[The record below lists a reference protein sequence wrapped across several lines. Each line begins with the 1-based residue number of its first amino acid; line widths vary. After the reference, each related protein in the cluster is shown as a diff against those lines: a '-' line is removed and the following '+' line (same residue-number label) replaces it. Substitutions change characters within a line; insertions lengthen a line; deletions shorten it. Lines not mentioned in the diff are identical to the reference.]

1 MIRRPPRSTRTD
13 TLFPYTTLF
22 RSLMVVWNG
31 SSFPVKPGSMGRPLP
46 GSVAAVVTPDGT
58 VHEDVRGQAGEL
70 AIRLPN
76 PQLMLG
82 YWRDPERTA
91 GTRVTRGGAEYHLT
105 GDLVRGDDDGY
116 IFHQG
121 RTDDVINSAG
131 YRIGPSEVEAVL
143 LRHPAVQECAVVAS
157 PDPQRGEVVK
167 AFIQLQDGAAASEE
181 LVEELQTFAKRETA
195 PYKYPRRIEFVTELP
210 KTPTGKI
217 RRRELRDREF
227 GAAT

>member
-1 MIRRPPRSTRTD
+1 
-13 TLFPYTTLF
+13 
-22 RSLMVVWNG
+22 
-31 SSFPVKPGSMGRPLP
+31 MGRPLP

-58 VHEDVRGQAGEL
+58 VHEDIRGQAGEL

-91 GTRVTRGGAEYHLT
+91 GTRVVSGGVEYHRT
-105 GDLVRGDDDGY
+105 GDLVRGDEDGY

-131 YRIGPSEVEAVL
+131 YRIRPNEVEAVL

-157 PDPQRGEVVK
+157 PARPRGQGVK
-167 AFIQLQDGAAASEE
+167 AFLPLQDGA
-181 LVEELQTFAKRETA
+181 
-195 PYKYPRRIEFVTELP
+195 TEP
-210 KTPTGKI
+210 K
-217 RRRELRDREF
+217 
-227 GAAT
+227 